1 MNAKPARRDSGKWA
15 GAADE
20 HSGLDVQTDANND
33 LANAQTLMQ
42 AAGMI
47 AAPTFTDIQNAARLI
62 QPALVR
68 TPTRHSRTLS
78 GIAGCEVWLKFENR
92 QFTASFKE
100 RGALN
105 RILHLSADEKKRGVA
120 AMSAGNHA
128 QGVAYHAG
136 RLGIPATIVMPV
148 TTPFNKIKHT
158 RDFGA
163 SVIQHGKDLV
173 EADAEARRIAT
184 EQGLIFIH
192 PYDDPLVIAGQ
203 GTCALEILE
212 DVPQLDALIV
222 PVGGGGLISG
232 CAIAAKSMNPKIE
245 VFGAQSELYPAMF
258 DALKGLSPPPAPLV
272 QSIAEG
278 IAVKHP
284 GALTTAICKQL
295 VSDIFVAGEDEI
307 EHALIMI
314 LEIEKTVIEG
324 AAAAGFAALLANRER
339 FRDRRVGIVMSGGN
353 IDMRLLSNVILRELT
368 REGRII
374 QLVLEIEDR
383 PGQLADIAR
392 IIADAGGNVLEVSH
406 NRMMAGIPA
415 KSATLELV
423 VEARDAAHAQEIRD
437 QLAAKGFRQ
446 LQSAPGN

>member
-1 MNAKPARRDSGKWA
+1 M
-15 GAADE
+15 
-20 HSGLDVQTDANND
+20 T
-33 LANAQTLMQ
+33 
-42 AAGMI
+42 I
-47 AAPTFTDIQNAARLI
+47 APTFADIQKAAAAI

-105 RILHLSADEKKRGVA
+105 RILALSEAEKKRGVA

-148 TTPFNKIKHT
+148 TTPFNKVKHT

-163 SVIQHGKDLV
+163 TVIQHGRDLV
-173 EADAEARRIAT
+173 EADTEARRIAA
-184 EQGLIFIH
+184 EQELTFIH

-203 GTCALEILE
+203 GTLAMEMLE
-212 DVPQLDALIV
+212 DVPHLDALIV

-232 CAIAAKSMNPKIE
+232 CAIAAKAMKPSIE
-245 VFGAQSELYPAMF
+245 IFGAQSELYPAMV
-258 DALKGLSPPPAPLV
+258 DAIKGLTPPPAPLV
-272 QSIAEG
+272 QTIAEG
-278 IAVKHP
+278 IAVKRP
-284 GALTTAICKQL
+284 GVLTTQIVKNL
-295 VSDIFVAGEDEI
+295 VSDIFVVDENDI
-307 EHALIMI
+307 EHALSMI
-314 LEIEKTVIEG
+314 LEIEKTLIEG
-324 AAAAGFAALLANRER
+324 AAAAGFAALQEHAGQ
-339 FRDRRVGIVMSGGN
+339 FKDRKVGIVMSGGN

-374 QLVLEIEDR
+374 HLELQIEDR
-383 PGQLADIAR
+383 PGQLAQISA

-415 KSATLELV
+415 KSATLGLV
-423 VEARDAAHAQEIRD
+423 VEARDAEHAQEIRD
-437 QLAAKGFRQ
+437 RLSAAGFRQ
-446 LQSAPGN
+446 I

>member
-1 MNAKPARRDSGKWA
+1 MTSAPSF
-15 GAADE
+15 
-20 HSGLDVQTDANND
+20 ANIE
-33 LANAQTLMQ
+33 T
-42 AAGMI
+42 
-47 AAPTFTDIQNAARLI
+47 AARLI
-62 QPALVR
+62 APALVR

-105 RILHLSADEKKRGVA
+105 RILSLNEDERRRGVA

-148 TTPFNKIKHT
+148 TTPFNKVKHT

-163 SVIQHGKDLV
+163 TVIQHGKDLI
-173 EADAEARRIAT
+173 EADAEARRIAQ
-184 EQGLIFIH
+184 ENGLTFIH

-203 GTCALEILE
+203 GTLVLEMLE

-232 CAIAAKSMNPKIE
+232 CAIAAKGIKPAIDI
-245 VFGAQSELYPAMF
+245 FGAQSELYPAMHE
-258 DALKGLSPPPAPLV
+258 AVKGRAIPPLPTIAT
-272 QSIAEG
+272 IAEG
-278 IAVKHP
+278 IAVKRP
-284 GALTTAICKQL
+284 GALTTAICKEQ
-295 VSDIFVAGEDEI
+295 VADIFVVSEDAI
-307 EHALIMI
+307 EDALIMI

-324 AAAAGFAALLANRER
+324 AAAAAFAALLAHAGQ
-339 FRDRRVGIVMSGGN
+339 FRDRQVGIVMSGGN

-374 QLVLEIEDR
+374 LLELQIEDR

-437 QLAAKGFRQ
+437 RLAANGFHQ
-446 LQSAPGN
+446 A

>member
-1 MNAKPARRDSGKWA
+1 
-15 GAADE
+15 
-20 HSGLDVQTDANND
+20 VT
-33 LANAQTLMQ
+33 
-42 AAGMI
+42 
-47 AAPTFTDIQNAARLI
+47 AAPSFADIQIAQRAI
-62 QPALVR
+62 APALVR

-78 GIAGCEVWLKFENR
+78 HIAGCEVWLKFENR

-105 RILHLSADEKKRGVA
+105 RILALSEDEKKRGVA

-128 QGVAYHAG
+128 QGIAYHAG

-148 TTPFNKIKHT
+148 TTPFNKVKHT

-163 SVIQHGKDLV
+163 TVILHGESLI
-173 EADAEARRIAT
+173 EADAEARRIAQ
-184 EQGLIFIH
+184 EFGLTFIH

-203 GTCALEILE
+203 GTCAMEMLE
-212 DVPQLDALIV
+212 DVPQLDVLIV

-232 CAIAAKSMNPKIE
+232 CAIAAKAMKPAIE
-245 VFGAQSELYPAMF
+245 IFGAQSELYPAMH
-258 DALKGLSPPPAPLV
+258 DAMKGLTPPPAPPV
-272 QSIAEG
+272 QTIAEG
-278 IAVKHP
+278 IAVKRP
-284 GALTTAICKQL
+284 GALTTAICKAL
-295 VSDIFVAGEDEI
+295 VEDIFVVREDEI
-307 EHALIMI
+307 EHALAMI

-324 AAAAGFAALLANRER
+324 AAAAGFAALLAQGER
-339 FRDRRVGIVMSGGN
+339 FKDRRVGIVMSGGN

-374 QLVLEIEDR
+374 LLVLQIEDR
-383 PGQLADIAR
+383 PGQLADISR

-423 VEARDAAHAQEIRD
+423 VEARDAEHAQEIRD
-437 QLAAKGFRQ
+437 RLAARGFRQ
-446 LQSAPGN
+446 A

>member
-1 MNAKPARRDSGKWA
+1 MPVT
-15 GAADE
+15 AAPSFADI
-20 HSGLDVQTDANND
+20 
-33 LANAQTLMQ
+33 Q
-42 AAGMI
+42 AAKRAI
-47 AAPTFTDIQNAARLI
+47 A
-62 QPALVR
+62 PALVR

-78 GIAGCEVWLKFENR
+78 HIAGCEVWLKFENR

-105 RILHLSADEKKRGVA
+105 RILALSEDEKTRGVA

-148 TTPFNKIKHT
+148 TTPFNKVKHT

-163 SVIQHGKDLV
+163 TVILHGESLI
-173 EADAEARRIAT
+173 EADAEARRIAQ
-184 EQGLIFIH
+184 EFGLTFIH

-203 GTCALEILE
+203 GTCAMEMLE
-212 DVPQLDALIV
+212 DVPQLDVLIV

-232 CAIAAKSMNPKIE
+232 CAIAAKAMKPAIE
-245 VFGAQSELYPAMF
+245 IFGAQSELYPAMH
-258 DALKGLSPPPAPLV
+258 DAMKGLTPPPAPPV
-272 QSIAEG
+272 QTIAEG
-278 IAVKHP
+278 IAVKRP
-284 GALTTAICKQL
+284 GALTTAICKAL
-295 VSDIFVAGEDEI
+295 VEDIFVVREDEI
-307 EHALIMI
+307 EHALAMI

-324 AAAAGFAALLANRER
+324 AAAAGFAALLAQGER
-339 FRDRRVGIVMSGGN
+339 FKDRRVGIVMSGGN

-374 QLVLEIEDR
+374 LLVLQIEDR
-383 PGQLADIAR
+383 PGQLADISR

-423 VEARDAAHAQEIRD
+423 VEARDAEHAQEIRD
-437 QLAAKGFRQ
+437 RLAARGFRQ
-446 LQSAPGN
+446 A